1 MVEEQTTLV
10 NPQTTKGLEQ
20 TTLDTK
26 QLIAEYLDVV
36 LKTRSTKT
44 HKTYNLALKT
54 FVELVQNAPLT
65 TETFTSFLIKSSEMN
80 PSTQALYCS
89 AIIGLYIY
97 ASQYLDVN
105 IAALVQARKRYAR
118 RRGQRFPVFDKEAIE
133 KVITYCENLKSE
145 EVDDLRD
152 RAFIL
157 TLVDTGLRISEACA
171 LRRGDID
178 WNEGRAVIIG
188 KGDKQAVVRFSD
200 RCMRAIKEYLVTR
213 AKLDGQTG
221 KPLTSLP
228 LFIRH
233 GKSAGSGKVREI
245 KSGGMWL
252 AIKKRMKE
260 AGVDPQGVRIHDFR
274 HYFVTAIYASSN
286 DLLATQKA
294 ARHSTTDMT
303 ARYAHLSDD
312 RVDRVYDEAIN
323 RRHTSRPEE
332 Q

>member
-10 NPQTTKGLEQ
+10 REQTTLVEEQTTLVREQ

-44 HKTYNLALKT
+44 HKTYKLALET
-54 FVELVQNAPLT
+54 FARLVQNAPLT

-133 KVITYCENLKSE
+133 KIITYCENLKSDE
-145 EVDDLRD
+145 LDDLRD
-152 RAFIL
+152 RAFVL

-178 WNEGRAVIIG
+178 WNEGRAIIIG
-188 KGDKQAVVRFSD
+188 
-200 RCMRAIKEYLVTR
+200 
-213 AKLDGQTG
+213 
-221 KPLTSLP
+221 
-228 LFIRH
+228 
-233 GKSAGSGKVREI
+233 
-245 KSGGMWL
+245 
-252 AIKKRMKE
+252 
-260 AGVDPQGVRIHDFR
+260 
-274 HYFVTAIYASSN
+274 
-286 DLLATQKA
+286 
-294 ARHSTTDMT
+294 
-303 ARYAHLSDD
+303 
-312 RVDRVYDEAIN
+312 
-323 RRHTSRPEE
+323 
-332 Q
+332 